1 MSLRGATTI
10 ATDTAQIVFMNQ
22 NLSNLNYLLN
32 LAHKYD
38 KTLRQGFNT
47 TIVPGAICIGG
58 VFLAGFG
65 VIAAE
70 ILFQVGFYSG
80 LGVAMYPLLTEKNN
94 RKTKTVEKMH
104 YE

>member
-22 NLSNLNYLLN
+22 NLSNLSYLLN

-38 KTLRQGFNT
+38 KTLRQGFIT

-58 VFLAGFG
+58 VFWLDL
-65 VIAAE
+65 E
-70 ILFQVGFYSG
+70 
-80 LGVAMYPLLTEKNN
+80 LLLLKFFF
-94 RKTKTVEKMH
+94 KLDFTVVWAWRCIPC
-104 YE
+104 